1 MGIADKRIQRGSN
14 KVIILRLQILSRE
27 FVTLTK
33 TSESIDDY
41 LSRIALSVN
50 QIRSLGEKLS
60 NKKVSGKSVDQ
71 EFKSQVQWRVEESK
85 DLEQLSFTNLKG
97 SLKIHE
103 QRLNG
108 FVETLDEQAFQC
120 RIDFKEGTGQQN

>member
-71 EFKSQVQWRVEESK
+71 EFKSQVQ
-85 DLEQLSFTNLKG
+85 
-97 SLKIHE
+97 
-103 QRLNG
+103 
-108 FVETLDEQAFQC
+108 
-120 RIDFKEGTGQQN
+120 